1 MQEISIVGGGLAG
14 LVAAITIAEQGGRA
28 VLYEASPQLGGR
40 ARTED
45 GPHRPNLGP
54 HALYHGSLAVWLA
67 ERDLCPPL
75 APPRKSAFRIARGG
89 RIRRLPLALLPMLRT
104 LKRSAPVESDYR
116 SWAQGQMSA
125 RGVEAAIGFASLPS
139 FHADPGRLSAAFV
152 HELLQR
158 SFAKPG
164 VGYVRGGWGAL
175 VASLAARASAMGVR
189 IETGTKCNALPDG
202 PVIVATDLRAAR
214 RLLGDDTIAWPAPR
228 TVLFDLALPP
238 RRGDAWAVLDLD
250 RRVYVSDYSAYDPSL
265 APVGE
270 HLLQCCAGIDEDQ
283 GIEAGLAR
291 IHAVLDL
298 AVPGW
303 RERSRWQRQGLSEGA
318 GAADPPGA
326 SWRDRP
332 AIARG
337 GDRWLAG
344 DRVAAPGLLSEVSFA
359 SAVEAALSAVDAAA
373 AGRVFAVPRGAV
385 AGLA

>member
-14 LVAAITIAEQGGRA
+14 LVAAVTVAEQGGRA
-28 VLYEASPQLGGR
+28 VLYEATPLLGGR
-40 ARTED
+40 ARTGD
-45 GPHRPNLGP
+45 GLHRPNLGP
-54 HALYHGSLAVWLA
+54 HALYHGSLSRWLA
-67 ERDLCPPL
+67 ERELCPPL
-75 APPRKSAFRIARGG
+75 APPRKSAFRLARGG

-104 LKRSAPVESDYR
+104 LKRAAPVDADYR
-116 SWAQGQMSA
+116 SWAHGQMSA
-125 RGVEAAIGFASLPS
+125 RGAEAAIGFASLPT

-152 HELLQR
+152 QERLQR

-164 VGYVRGGWGAL
+164 VGYIRGGWGAL
-175 VASLAARASAMGVR
+175 VASLAARARARGVR
-189 IETGTKCNALPDG
+189 IETDAKCTTLPEG

-214 RLLGDDTIAWPAPR
+214 RLLGDDSIDWPAPR
-228 TVLFDLALPP
+228 TALFDLAVPP
-238 RRGDAWAVLDLD
+238 RRGDAWAVLDID

-265 APVGE
+265 APEGE

-283 GIEAGLAR
+283 GIEHGLAR

-332 AIARG
+332 AVERG

-359 SAVEAALSAVDAAA
+359 SAVAAAQAAVGAAA
-373 AGRVFAVPRGAV
+373 AGRVVAVPRGAV
-385 AGLA
+385 VGAA